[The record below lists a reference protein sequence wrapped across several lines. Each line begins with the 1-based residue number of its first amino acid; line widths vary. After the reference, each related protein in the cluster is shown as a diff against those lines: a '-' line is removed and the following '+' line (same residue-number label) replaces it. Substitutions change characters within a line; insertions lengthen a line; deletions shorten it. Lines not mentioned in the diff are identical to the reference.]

1 MLFDRR
7 DDLASASDNVIL
19 ATSIVRTQPSSAIVV
34 YGRGL
39 SVADPDFGI
48 LDVTFTTNGATDF
61 GFQNGNKITPATWF
75 QEAAGHNIS
84 ATVTRTADGQ
94 LLVTSARFQ

>member
-7 DDLASASDNVIL
+7 HDLASASDNVIL
-19 ATSIVRTQPSSAIVV
+19 ATSLVRTQPSPAIVV

-61 GFQNGNKITPATWF
+61 GFQNGNPIPAATWF
-75 QEAAGHNIS
+75 QEAAGRNIS